1 MASKQRPLTP
11 GPAIL
16 STDQITRAVPALE
29 RRIAELKALEFD
41 ALTEENGDNILNSLA
56 QKVNATLREIFG
68 PDAIEYREYK
78 IGSLNGYGILGA
90 TWGHGEYE
98 TDTLRGRLPEV
109 KKLVN
114 GAISTLE
121 TARDI
126 LKERIAPDDPA
137 AGNRVLRAYDGMELH
152 PEIARAA
159 SKLYQDGH
167 YAGAV
172 EAAVKALNA
181 LVRYRSGSDLVPT
194 IADE

>member
-1 MASKQRPLTP
+1 
-11 GPAIL
+11 
-16 STDQITRAVPALE
+16 
-29 RRIAELKALEFD
+29 
-41 ALTEENGDNILNSLA
+41 
-56 QKVNATLREIFG
+56 
-68 PDAIEYREYK
+68 
-78 IGSLNGYGILGA
+78 
-90 TWGHGEYE
+90 
-98 TDTLRGRLPEV
+98 V